1 MFYNV
6 KYSFSEIEDVSL
18 FISQLHH
25 EVLKWPEIESIWL
38 KTTNYRLKNIKE
50 VGNIFI
56 NWKHFKEPMGYRLV
70 SKLYYLTRFIAF
82 LFSILFL
89 TFVNFKIFF
98 TDMY

>member
-1 MFYNV
+1 LFYNV

-18 FISQLHH
+18 FISQLQH

-70 SKLYYLTRFIAF
+70 SKLYYLTRYSLPFF
-82 LFSILFL
+82 LVFYF
-89 TFVNFKIFF
+89 
-98 TDMY
+98 

>member
-1 MFYNV
+1 MYFTLFYNV

-18 FISQLHH
+18 FISQLQH

-70 SKLYYLTRFIAF
+70 SKLYYLTRYSLPFF
-82 LFSILFL
+82 LVFYF
-89 TFVNFKIFF
+89 
-98 TDMY
+98 